1 MGYILRNPRHE
12 LYAQGVAAGLSRK
25 EASLKAGFKGAG
37 PKVTPAITQRITELL
52 RNSAKRSEF
61 SRKEVLDR
69 IVQDWDLGRK
79 LGQVSSALKAAELY
93 GKEVHKMFVDRREV
107 GGPGDF
113 DGKSEEELRQ
123 IIQDEI
129 KDLGWDADAT
139 IPPDKSLN

>member
-12 LYAQGVAAGLSRK
+12 LYAQGIAAGLSRK
-25 EASLKAGFKGAG
+25 EASLKAGFKGL
-37 PKVTPAITQRITELL
+37 VRITPAITQRVTELL